1 MLAAARHA
9 AVVKVTLAFTNR
21 KIAYT
26 MATTCR
32 PIGATWAYHFSV
44 SAINSTPIYFTV
56 AFADAFIAFSI
67 STAWEA
73 QACRRA
79 WNAWNVTS
87 FSGPSR
93 VTYTSFA

>member
-1 MLAAARHA
+1 MFLATRHA
-9 AVVKVTLAFTNR
+9 AVVKITLALANR

-32 PIGATWAYHFSV
+32 PTGATRAHYFSV
-44 SAINSTPIYFTV
+44 STINSTPIYFTV
-56 AFADAFIAFSI
+56 AFADGLVAFSI